1 MQAEN
6 LRAGAPGLC
15 EFAADAELVD
25 DDDGEL
31 PPQPAVIAI
40 STTAAT
46 TAATP
51 RRNGERAGRVGVMA
65 VRAS

>member
-6 LRAGAPGLC
+6 LRAGPPGLC
-15 EFAADAELVD
+15 DFAADAESVD
-25 DDDGEL
+25 DDGGEL
-31 PPQPAVIAI
+31 PPQPAMIAI
-40 STTAAT
+40 SKTAAS
-46 TAATP
+46 TAAAP